1 VADVVLVHGTT
12 QSVTGW
18 DLLVDE
24 VTRRGHRALAVDLH
38 DEDPD
43 SSMIDLAARCR
54 SQLPVDLSAPIV
66 MAHSGSGILLPE
78 VGDALGAAH
87 EVYLAAAVPDPA
99 GHRSFLDEMQADP
112 LAMFNSEWFGVDPTS
127 DPVLATYFLFH
138 DCDLATLR
146 WALGTLQLFDALR
159 NGYAEVPPARDLR
172 NRASTLVA
180 PRDDRTLRPAYLAA
194 IARERL
200 GVEPVILS
208 GGHCPHVS
216 RPGEVAELLESLAS
230 S

>member
-1 VADVVLVHGTT
+1 
-12 QSVTGW
+12 
-18 DLLVDE
+18 
-24 VTRRGHRALAVDLH
+24 
-38 DEDPD
+38 
-43 SSMIDLAARCR
+43 M
-54 SQLPVDLSAPIV
+54 
-66 MAHSGSGILLPE
+66 
-78 VGDALGAAH
+78 
-87 EVYLAAAVPDPA
+87 YLAAAVPDPA

-112 LAMFNSEWFGVDPTS
+112 LAMFNSEWFGVDPTG

-138 DCDLATLR
+138 DCDLSTLR

-216 RPGEVAELLESLAS
+216 RPGEVADLLESLHVQHNS
-230 S
+230 SNLDAPLAATRDEV